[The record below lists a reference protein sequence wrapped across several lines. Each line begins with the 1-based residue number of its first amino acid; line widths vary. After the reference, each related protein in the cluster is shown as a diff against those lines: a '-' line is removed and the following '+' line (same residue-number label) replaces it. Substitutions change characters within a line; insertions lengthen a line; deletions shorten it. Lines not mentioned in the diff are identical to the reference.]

1 VRGHG
6 RGLPRRWWSSSSSA
20 GTVHSKLH
28 MGVVT
33 GATRTYT
40 ATSKCSALKTTPSV
54 VEVMIGLGGKKR
66 SGE

>member
-1 VRGHG
+1 VGCRGVG
-6 RGLPRRWWSSSSSA
+6 GLRLL
-20 GTVHSKLH
+20 LH

-54 VEVMIGLGGKKR
+54 VVVMIGLGGKKR